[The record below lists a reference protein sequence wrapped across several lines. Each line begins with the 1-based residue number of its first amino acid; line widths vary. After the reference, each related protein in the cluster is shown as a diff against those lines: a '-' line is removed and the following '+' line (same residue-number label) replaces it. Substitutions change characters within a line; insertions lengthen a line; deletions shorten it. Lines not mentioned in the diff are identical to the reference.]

1 MTGNAP
7 GLFIVFEGIDGSG
20 KSTQIRLL
28 AERLQERGVNV
39 VETYEPT
46 NGEFGRRI
54 RELYANRSSVS
65 PQEELELFIKDRSR
79 HIEQLIG
86 PSLAAGSVVLCDR
99 YFLSSAAYQGAAGLD
114 PAAIIARHAFAPA
127 PDLALIIEIAPE
139 ESVRRITEKRGD
151 VLNDFEQLESL
162 KKVDG
167 IFKRLDLPYVKRI
180 DGSSSADAVHQ
191 QILRHVEK
199 LLPDIHL
206 SSNRDNR

>member
-28 AERLQERGVNV
+28 AKRLQERGMNV

-65 PQEELELFIKDRSR
+65 PQEELELFVKDRSR

>member
-1 MTGNAP
+1 
-7 GLFIVFEGIDGSG
+7 
-20 KSTQIRLL
+20 
-28 AERLQERGVNV
+28 
-39 VETYEPT
+39 
-46 NGEFGRRI
+46 
-54 RELYANRSSVS
+54 
-65 PQEELELFIKDRSR
+65 
-79 HIEQLIG
+79 
-86 PSLAAGSVVLCDR
+86 VLCDR